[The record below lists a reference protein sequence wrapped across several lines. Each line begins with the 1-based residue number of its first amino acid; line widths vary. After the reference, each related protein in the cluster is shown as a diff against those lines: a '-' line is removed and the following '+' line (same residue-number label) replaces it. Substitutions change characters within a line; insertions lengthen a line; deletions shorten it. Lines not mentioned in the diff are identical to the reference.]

1 MSAKYRCIHREE
13 GNYPVRSMC
22 RWAKVSKSGYYAW
35 RNRPKSS
42 TAQRRE
48 DLTAVIVEFFD
59 ESEQTYGYRRIHAEL
74 TRSGVKVSPDTVR
87 RIMAVEGLVTCQ
99 PRKRA
104 RTTVPAPDLCDRP
117 DRLRR
122 DFTATAPGMK
132 WVGDITYVPTWQ
144 GFAYLAVVM
153 DCFSKKIVGH
163 AIAGHMR
170 TGLVTQAL
178 AMAVRN
184 CPPTRGVTFFHS
196 DRGSQYTSAEYTKFM
211 TDHGILPSVGR
222 TGSCFDNAAAES
234 FNAILKKEL
243 TNRKVYPTRN
253 HAIRDVTAWIELRY
267 NHKRLHSAIDYQ
279 TPNQVDTEWRQQ
291 HKAAA

>member
-1 MSAKYRCIHREE
+1 
-13 GNYPVRSMC
+13 
-22 RWAKVSKSGYYAW
+22 
-35 RNRPKSS
+35 
-42 TAQRRE
+42 
-48 DLTAVIVEFFD
+48 
-59 ESEQTYGYRRIHAEL
+59 
-74 TRSGVKVSPDTVR
+74 
-87 RIMAVEGLVTCQ
+87 
-99 PRKRA
+99 
-104 RTTVPAPDLCDRP
+104 
-117 DRLRR
+117 
-122 DFTATAPGMK
+122 MK

-170 TGLVTQAL
+170 TELVTEAL

-184 CPPTRGVTFFHS
+184 CPPTRGVTIFHS
-196 DRGSQYTSAEYTKFM
+196 NRGSQYTSAEYTKFM

-243 TNRKVYPTRN
+243 VNRKVYPTRN

-267 NHKRLHSAIDYQ
+267 NHKRLHSAIDYR

-291 HKAAA
+291 HRAAA